1 MGDMLV
7 LCF

>member
-1 MGDMLV
+1 LV